1 MTGKSGKNGDY
12 DWIFKEKHGKAR
24 KVRGLSFMKDLSVH
38 KGAERSESPAETVAS
53 GRGAVGLTLSFLFK
67 CQAFYATKKTLRLK
81 IKLQT
86 QGLRFTMFY
95 FLFPFFSRFNQGKSL
110 CPKVRAEG

>member
-67 CQAFYATKKTLRLK
+67 CQAFYATKKTLL
-81 IKLQT
+81 
-86 QGLRFTMFY
+86 FY